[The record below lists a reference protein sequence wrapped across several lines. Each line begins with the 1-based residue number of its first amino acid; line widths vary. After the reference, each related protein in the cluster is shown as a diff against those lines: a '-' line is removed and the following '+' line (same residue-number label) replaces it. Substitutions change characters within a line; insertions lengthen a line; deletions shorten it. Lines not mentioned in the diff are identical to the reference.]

1 MRTLLQQP
9 TSLMT
14 QILLKKIVVKVLIK
28 KEPMYLVLQKLIQ
41 MIKKKERQLWFS
53 NLQILSKIVKGLDKN
68 QLRLIDYMVIPL
80 KQD

>member
-9 TSLMT
+9 TTLMT
-14 QILLKKIVVKVLIK
+14 QILLKKIVVKILIK
-28 KEPMYLVLQKLIQ
+28 QEPMYLVLQKLIQ

-68 QLRLIDYMVIPL
+68 QLRMIDYIVLPL